1 MSFRAIRI
9 AILLLLFIGISALT
23 YWEGRSVIEWKRPLQ
38 IVIYPIAAS
47 DSEAVRA
54 YTAALSAAQFE
65 EITTFM
71 VLESAR
77 YRLKPVPKPVITL
90 GQTVTELPPA
100 GPRGARSALDNLV
113 LSLKLRYYAFRNAPF
128 WENIGRIRLFVVYHE
143 ATDGKPL
150 DHSLGLKKGL
160 FGVVHAF
167 ASSKQNAQNNV
178 VIAHELL
185 HTLGASDKY
194 DANLMPV
201 FPEGFADSAGEQP
214 VYPQRAAEIMAGRIA
229 ISATQAKIPPDLS
242 ACVIGYKTATEMN
255 W

>member
-9 AILLLLFIGISALT
+9 TILLLLFIGIAALT
-23 YWEGRSVIEWKRPLQ
+23 YWEGRSVIEWQRPLQ
-38 IVIYPIAAS
+38 IVIYPIAAN

-54 YTAALSAAQFE
+54 YTATLSVTQFE
-65 EITTFM
+65 EIATFITQQS
-71 VLESAR
+71 VR

-90 GQTVTELPPA
+90 GQPVTELPPVA
-100 GPRGARSALDNLV
+100 PRGARSALDNLL

-128 WENIGRIRLFVVYHE
+128 WGNIGRIRLFVVYHQ
-143 ATDGKPL
+143 ANDGEVL

-167 ASSKQNAQNNV
+167 ASSRQNAQNNV

-194 DANLMPV
+194 NANLMPI
-201 FPEGFADSAGEQP
+201 FPEGFAESAGDEP
-214 VYPQRAAEIMAGRIA
+214 VYPQHVAEIMAGRIP
-229 ISATQAKIPPDLS
+229 ISPTQAKIPPGLS
-242 ACVIGYKTATEMN
+242 SCVIGYKTATQIS